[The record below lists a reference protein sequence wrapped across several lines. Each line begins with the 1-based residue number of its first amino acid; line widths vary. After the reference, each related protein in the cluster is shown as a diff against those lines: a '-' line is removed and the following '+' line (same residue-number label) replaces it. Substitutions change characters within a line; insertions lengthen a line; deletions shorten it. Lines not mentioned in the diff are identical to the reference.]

1 MSTIEK
7 YKQEIETELDHTRE
21 KFIEL
26 KTKIRGFSDAKRLES
41 IEEVEELEKMA
52 SDMRTKLNELSEEME
67 DSWKQIKDDIDS
79 SRSTIDEA
87 FARLNRS
94 LV

>member
-1 MSTIEK
+1 MNTIEK
-7 YKQEIETELDHTRE
+7 YKLEIETELDHVRE
-21 KFIEL
+21 KLVEL
-26 KTKIRGFSDAKRLES
+26 KSKIRGFSDAERLDS
-41 IEEVEELEKMA
+41 IQEVEELEQIA
-52 SDMRTKLNELSEEME
+52 DEMRIKLKELNVEME
-67 DSWKQIKDDIDS
+67 DSFEQIKGDIDS